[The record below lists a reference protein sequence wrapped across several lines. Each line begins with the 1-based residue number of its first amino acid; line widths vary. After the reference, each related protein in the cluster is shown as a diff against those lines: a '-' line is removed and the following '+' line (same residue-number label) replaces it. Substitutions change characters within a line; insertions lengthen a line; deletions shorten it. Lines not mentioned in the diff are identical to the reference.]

1 MSDTIE
7 RIEPTSTIDGI
18 DATAG
23 NDIGRSEKPSSGS
36 PQPERPVENLS
47 GFDVYSPADATST
60 AGTTPRRRGRPPGSR
75 NRNAG
80 GEPTDIG
87 SAREGRAKTP
97 GDITDLTKVLLS
109 MHDMLAAVCKAEYV
123 EITAEQAKKLS
134 AGIKEVGKHYSFNM
148 TAKQVAIADLVM
160 IVLAIYGPMFVIL
173 FKGITKPKVKDN
185 LRTMPSPAPVQTQS
199 PNPSTVAQAAPVA
212 QPAPAPKKGPTNPS
226 EIWQSASELDITAI

>member
-1 MSDTIE
+1 MPDTIE
-7 RIEPTSTIDGI
+7 RTEPTATIDGL
-18 DATAG
+18 DTETGSDTRGSA
-23 NDIGRSEKPSSGS
+23 EPSGGS
-36 PQPERPVENLS
+36 AQPERPTENLS

-75 NRNAG
+75 NRTG

-87 SAREGRAKTP
+87 SARSDRAKTP

-148 TAKQVAIADLVM
+148 TAKQAAVIDLVM

-173 FKGITKPKVKDN
+173 FKGITKPKTKDN
-185 LRTMPSPAPVQTQS
+185 LRTMPSPAPVQS
-199 PNPSTVAQAAPVA
+199 APSATAATPGQPQA
-212 QPAPAPKKGPTNPS
+212 QPVAPKKGITNPS
-226 EIWQSASELDITAI
+226 EIWQDTNELDITAI